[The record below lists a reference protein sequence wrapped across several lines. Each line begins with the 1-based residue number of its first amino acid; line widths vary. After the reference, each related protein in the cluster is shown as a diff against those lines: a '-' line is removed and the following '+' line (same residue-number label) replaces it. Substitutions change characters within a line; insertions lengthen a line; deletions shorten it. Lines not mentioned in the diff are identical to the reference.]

1 MTSPEH
7 ERWRKRPSP
16 SPTSRHCWRSG
27 AAHRRHGLVGRSLG
41 EPIPAEYG
49 DMIAHEL
56 RQTTA
61 LMALMTVDVWQATD
75 RVTES
80 DYIVRTRTDI
90 R

>member
-1 MTSPEH
+1 
-7 ERWRKRPSP
+7 
-16 SPTSRHCWRSG
+16 
-27 AAHRRHGLVGRSLG
+27 
-41 EPIPAEYG
+41 
-49 DMIAHEL
+49 MIAHEL

-61 LMALMTVDVWQATD
+61 LMALMTVVQATD

>member
-1 MTSPEH
+1 
-7 ERWRKRPSP
+7 
-16 SPTSRHCWRSG
+16 
-27 AAHRRHGLVGRSLG
+27 
-41 EPIPAEYG
+41 
-49 DMIAHEL
+49 MIAHEL